1 MIDIDP
7 QQEIFIAIRTAIK
20 NLGYDVF
27 DTVLPQE
34 NTPYP
39 FVYIGYAQQIDERTK
54 TQIIGEVHQRIDVW
68 HSNPERRGD
77 VSEMMMKIKQA
88 CRAIRH
94 TANRSVDVT
103 LENQTISE
111 DKSTGIT
118 LMRGMLEFKIN
129 FS

>member
-1 MIDIDP
+1 VIDIDP

-27 DTVLPQE
+27 DTVLPPE

-39 FVYIGYAQQIDERTK
+39 FVYIGYAQQLDTRTK